1 MKKIILIVICCSMFA
16 AMTSCNQSN
25 NTELNDN
32 SLSISPNNETV
43 LSSNEIYQDILNL
56 YRELLLLKNENINY
70 VELFSEQYQS
80 DDPIEDAVFHAVL
93 HNRPEKMGYAL
104 KDLNNDTI
112 EELILLDK
120 NYHIYTIFTIVN
132 GQPTAVNDL
141 FFGDGNHTAAIGPD
155 GTIYKHGYGK
165 GEAVYG
171 YAKKLSSDGFL
182 IGFEFGCL
190 DVDLDDSVVEYYKT
204 INGER
209 VIIDYNEFKLLNEEY
224 YGIVGNSTELTEN
237 SGIHFIK
244 IELD

>member
-1 MKKIILIVICCSMFA
+1 MKKVILILICCSMFT

-25 NTELNDN
+25 NTDSNDN
-32 SLSISPNNETV
+32 SFYTSVNNETV

-56 YRELLLLKNENINY
+56 YRELLLLKEENINY
-70 VELFSEQYQS
+70 DELFLEQYHS
-80 DDPIEDAVFHAVL
+80 DNPIEDAVFHAVL
-93 HNRPEKMGYAL
+93 RNRPEKMGYAL

-141 FFGDGNHTAAIGPD
+141 FFGDGNHTAAIGSD

-171 YAKKLSSDGFL
+171 YAKKLSSDGL
-182 IGFEFGCL
+182 LVGFEFGCL
-190 DVDLDDSVVEYYKT
+190 DVDLDDSMVEYYKI

-209 VIIDYNEFKLLNEEY
+209 VIIDYNEFQLLNEEY
-224 YGIVGNSTELTEN
+224 YGIVGNSTELTQN

-244 IELD
+244 IEFE